1 MLELLEI
8 TAKAAGFPD
17 PKSIPE
23 IIGAIIGI
31 VLSFVGIIFLS
42 LTIYAGFL
50 WMTSGGNEIKVLKAK
65 ETLRNSIIGLVV
77 ILSAYSITKFVLS
90 AVVSSTI

>member
-1 MLELLEI
+1 MDKMMELLEI
-8 TAKAAGFPD
+8 TAKAAGFSD

-23 IIGAIIGI
+23 IVGALIGVA
-31 VLSFVGIIFLS
+31 LSFLGIIFLC

-65 ETLRNSIIGLVV
+65 RTLSNSIIGLII
-77 ILSAYSITKFVLS
+77 ILSAYSITRFI
-90 AVVSSTI
+90 SSSLI